1 MYTNHG
7 KIETPAFVPVIHP
20 VKQTIPSKKIK
31 EIGFDVVITNAYIT
45 KNNYGDEAIEKG
57 IHKIIDYDKSIMTDS
72 GGYQVL
78 EYGDLEGRIGTMYT
92 NHGKIETPAFVPVIH
107 PVKQTIPSK
116 KIKEIGFDVVITNA
130 YITKN
135 NYGDEAVE
143 KGIHKIIDYDKSI
156 MTDSGGYQVLEYG
169 DLEVLPSDMAN
180 FETGIL
186 TDFAIPLDKPTGY
199 GLPIKKAEAYVKHTL
214 TVCKQTLDDSKDNG
228 QIWIGPIQGGEH
240 FDLVAKSTKALIDMG
255 FQMLALGSPVEFM
268 ESYEYRLLAQM
279 IVAAKKQ
286 MPESVPL
293 HLFGAGHPL
302 TIPFA
307 IALGCDTFDSASY
320 MLYAKKLRYIT
331 DDGTRYLSD
340 IEIFPCNCEICT
352 KYTPDEFRQLED
364 TLKINELAI
373 HNLYAI
379 KLEVDK
385 VKQAIHEG
393 RLWEYVIKKARAH
406 PKLFEMIEV
415 MTENY
420 EFLGLGTP
428 KFKERAIFLF
438 SKEDQYRPEV
448 QSFHKIVRKFK
459 TKKKK
464 LLITK
469 ESTTKPGYL
478 SQQYLSLK
486 KKIKEFNTFQ
496 VCQYNPHM
504 GLIPIEISD
513 IFPAAHHES
522 SRINYEPKE
531 FTEFQKTW
539 EDFFKKNKFS
549 EIYYDKKDEFLKYFV
564 KTLPKEIKKKSF
576 E

>member
-1 MYTNHG
+1 LFEISKTDLAGRIGTLYTNHG
-7 KIETPAFVPVIHP
+7 KIETPAYVPVIHP
-20 VKQTIPSKKIK
+20 VKQTIPSKKIRD
-31 EIGFDVVITNAYIT
+31 IGFDLVITNAYIT
-45 KNNYGDEAIEKG
+45 RNSYGDEAIKKG
-57 IHKIIDYDKSIMTDS
+57 IHKIIDFDGAIMTDS

-78 EYGDLEGRIGTMYT
+78 EYGD
-92 NHGKIETPAFVPVIH
+92 
-107 PVKQTIPSK
+107 VKVSPP
-116 KIKEIGFDVVITNA
+116 E
-130 YITKN
+130 
-135 NYGDEAVE
+135 
-143 KGIHKIIDYDKSI
+143 
-156 MTDSGGYQVLEYG
+156 
-169 DLEVLPSDMAN
+169 MAN
-180 FETGIL
+180 FEKGIL
-186 TDFAIPLDKPTGY
+186 TDFAIPLDKPTGF
-199 GLPIKKAEAYVKHTL
+199 GMPIKKAEAYVKHTL
-214 TVCKQTLDDSKDNG
+214 DVSKQTLENSEDNG

-240 FDLVAKSTKALIDMG
+240 FDLVAKSTKSLVKIG

-286 MPESVPL
+286 MPHSIPL

-320 MLYAKKLRYIT
+320 MLYAKQSRYIT

-340 IEIFPCNCEICT
+340 ITVFPCNCEICS
-352 KYTPDEFRQLED
+352 KYSPGELRNLDEVDR
-364 TLKINELAI
+364 INELAI

-420 EFLGLGTP
+420 EFLGLSTP
-428 KFKERAIFLF
+428 KFKEKAIFLY

-448 QSFHKIVRKFK
+448 QSYHNIVRKFK
-459 TKKKK
+459 SKKKK

-469 ESTTKPGYL
+469 ESSTKPGYL
-478 SQQYLSLK
+478 SNQYVGLK
-486 KKIKEFNTFQ
+486 RKFKDLDSMQ
-496 VCQYNPHM
+496 VCQYNPIL

-513 IFPAAHHES
+513 IFPAAHHETV
-522 SRINYEPKE
+522 RINFEPKE
-531 FTEFQKTW
+531 FPTFEKTW
-539 EDFFKKNKFS
+539 NDFFSNNKFL
-549 EIYYDKKDEFLKYFV
+549 EIHYDKQDEFLKHFV
-564 KTLPKEIKKKSF
+564 KILPKEIKRKSIV
-576 E
+576 

>member
-1 MYTNHG
+1 LFEISKTDLAGRIGTLYTNHG

-31 EIGFDVVITNAYIT
+31 EIGFDLVITNAYIT
-45 KNNYGDEAIEKG
+45 RNSYGDEAIKRG
-57 IHKIIDYDKSIMTDS
+57 IHDIIDFDSAIMTDS

-78 EYGDLEGRIGTMYT
+78 EYGD
-92 NHGKIETPAFVPVIH
+92 
-107 PVKQTIPSK
+107 
-116 KIKEIGFDVVITNA
+116 
-130 YITKN
+130 
-135 NYGDEAVE
+135 VE
-143 KGIHKIIDYDKSI
+143 VSPP
-156 MTDSGGYQVLEYG
+156 E
-169 DLEVLPSDMAN
+169 MAN
-180 FETGIL
+180 FEKGIL

-199 GLPIKKAEAYVKHTL
+199 GLPLKKAEAYVKHTL
-214 TVCKQTLDDSKDNG
+214 KVSKQTLEDSENNG

-240 FDLVAKSTKALIDMG
+240 FDLVAKSTKSLVKMG

-268 ESYEYRLLAQM
+268 VSYEYRLLAQM

-286 MPESVPL
+286 MPHSMPL

-331 DDGTRYLSD
+331 DDGTRYLKD
-340 IEIFPCNCEICT
+340 ITIFPCNCEICS
-352 KYTPDEFRQLED
+352 KYTPDEFRQLDE
-364 TLKINELAI
+364 TEKINQLAI

-428 KFKERAIFLF
+428 KFKEKSIFLF
-438 SKEDQYRPEV
+438 DRYDQFRPEV
-448 QSFHKIVRKFK
+448 QAFHNIVREFK
-459 TKKKK
+459 TKKNK
-464 LLITK
+464 LLVTK
-469 ESTTKPGYL
+469 EYSTKPGYL
-478 SQQYLSLK
+478 TPQYLALSK
-486 KKIKEFNTFQ
+486 KFKDFDSIQ
-496 VCQYNPHM
+496 VCHYNPQL

-513 IFPAAHHES
+513 IYPAAHHET
-522 SRINYEPKE
+522 SRVDFEPKE
-531 FTEFQKTW
+531 FPTFEKTW
-539 EDFFKKNKFS
+539 KDFFNNNKFS
-549 EIYYDKKDEFLKYFV
+549 EIHYDKNDQFLKYFV
-564 KTLPKEIKKKSF
+564 KMLPKEIKKKSF
-576 E
+576 S